1 MRIGIFGGA
10 FDPVHNGHLLLA
22 EQCRE
27 QCELDEVW
35 FVPTRIPPHK
45 PDTLSQGQTRVE
57 MLELATAGIPEFVA
71 KRIELDRDDVS
82 WTVDTLRGI
91 RETNPDDELFLL
103 IGADSLNDLRTW
115 REPEAIA
122 DLATIVAVNRGGIDE
137 TDAEAVDAS
146 LRDRIRHVTMP
157 GVALSATEIRD
168 RVRAGRSTRF
178 LLPRSVEQLI
188 RERQLYLDAGNAS

>member
-35 FVPTRIPPHK
+35 FVPTRVPPHK
-45 PDTLSQGQTRVE
+45 PDALSPGRQRVE
-57 MLELATAGIPEFVA
+57 MLELATAGIPEFLVQ
-71 KRIELDRDDVS
+71 RVELDRDEVS

-103 IGADSLNDLRTW
+103 IGGDSLNDLRTW

-122 DLATIVAVNRGGIDE
+122 NLATIVAVNRGGIDE
-137 TDAEAVDAS
+137 AEADAVDAS
-146 LRDRIRHVTMP
+146 IRDRVQHVTMP

-168 RVRAGRSTRF
+168 RIRAGRSIRF
-178 LLPRSVEQLI
+178 LVPRAVEQFI
-188 RERQLYLDAGNAS
+188 RENNLYSMQETLS

>member
-35 FVPTRIPPHK
+35 FVPTRVPPHT
-45 PDTLSQGQTRVE
+45 PDVLSPGRQRVE
-57 MLELATAGIPEFVA
+57 MLELATAGIPEFLVQ
-71 KRIELDRDDVS
+71 RIELDRDEVS

-103 IGADSLNDLRTW
+103 IGGDSLNDLRTW
-115 REPEAIA
+115 RDPDAIA

-137 TDAEAVDAS
+137 AEADTVDAS
-146 LRDRIRHVTMP
+146 ICDRVRQLTMP

-168 RVRAGRSTRF
+168 RIRAGRSIRF
-178 LLPRSVEQLI
+178 LVPRAVEQFI
-188 RERQLYLDAGNAS
+188 RENNLYSMQETLS

>member
-35 FVPTRIPPHK
+35 FVPTRVPPHK
-45 PDTLSQGQTRVE
+45 PDTLSPGKVRVE
-57 MLELATAGIPEFVA
+57 MLELATAGIPEFHV
-71 KRIELDRDDVS
+71 KRVELDRDDVS
-82 WTVDTLRGI
+82 WTVDTLRGLH
-91 RETNPDDELFLL
+91 ETNPEDELFLL
-103 IGADSLNDLRTW
+103 IGADSLNDLRKW

-122 DLATIVAVNRGGIDE
+122 DLATIVAVNRAGIDE
-137 TDAEAVDAS
+137 TDSEALDIFF
-146 LRDRIRHVTMP
+146 RDRIRHVTMP

-168 RVRAGRSTRF
+168 RVRAGRSIRF
-178 LLPRSVEQLI
+178 LVPRAVEQFL
-188 RERQLYLDAGNAS
+188 RERQLYLDAGIAS

>member
-35 FVPTRIPPHK
+35 FVPTRVPPHK
-45 PDTLSQGQTRVE
+45 PNTLSPGRVRVE
-57 MLELATAGIPEFVA
+57 MLELATAGIREFLV

-82 WTVDTLRGI
+82 WTVDTLRSI
-91 RETNPDDELFLL
+91 RESNPDDELFLL
-103 IGADSLNDLRTW
+103 IGGDSLNDLLTW

-122 DLATIVAVNRGGIDE
+122 DLATIVAINRSGI
-137 TDAEAVDAS
+137 AESKADAVDAS
-146 LRDRIRHVTMP
+146 LLHRVRHVTMP
-157 GVALSATEIRD
+157 GIALSATEIRD
-168 RVRAGRSTRF
+168 RVRAGRSIRF
-178 LLPRSVEQLI
+178 LVPRAVEQLI
-188 RERQLYLDAGNAS
+188 RERELYAVQETPS

>member
-1 MRIGIFGGA
+1 MKIGIFGGA

-35 FVPTRIPPHK
+35 FVPTRVPPHK
-45 PDTLSQGQTRVE
+45 PDTLSPGRLRVE
-57 MLELATAGIPEFVA
+57 MLELATAGIPEFLV
-71 KRIELDRDDVS
+71 KRIELDRDEVS

-122 DLATIVAVNRGGIDE
+122 DLATIVAVNRGGIVE
-137 TDAEAVDAS
+137 SKTDAVDAS
-146 LRDRIRHVTMP
+146 IRDRVRHVTMT

-168 RVRAGRSTRF
+168 RVRTGHSIRF
-178 LLPRSVEQLI
+178 LVPRAVEQLV
-188 RERQLYLDAGNAS
+188 RERNLYAVQETPS